1 MTVAVPGVTMSDVGM
16 LAVSFPAQLVL
27 TPSASMTVALQNT
40 GDLLRTINGIVFVG
54 ANTGDFT
61 QTNDCA
67 GGRSGGSI
75 CSINVTFTP
84 STTGTRTAAL
94 KIIDS
99 AADSP
104 HMISVSGAG
113 TTDFSISTLLNR
125 RQ

>member
-1 MTVAVPGVTMSDVGM
+1 M

-61 QTNDCA
+61 QTSA